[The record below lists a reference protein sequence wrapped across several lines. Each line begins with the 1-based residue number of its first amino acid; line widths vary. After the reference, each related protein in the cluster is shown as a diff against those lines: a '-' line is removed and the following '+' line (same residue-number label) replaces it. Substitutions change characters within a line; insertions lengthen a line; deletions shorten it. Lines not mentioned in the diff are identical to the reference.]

1 MRRTEDEL
9 GAAGVEV
16 VVVTF
21 EVGAL
26 AKAYV
31 EKTNLRWPLLVDETR
46 SLYRAYEMLGASFWQ
61 VWGPRTWVAYAK
73 AMARGA
79 WPKLA
84 TDDVSQRG
92 GDVLVDPGGV
102 VRLHH
107 VGAGPADRPAV
118 QTLLAAVAR

>member
-9 GAAGVEV
+9 AAAGVAV
-16 VVVTF
+16 AVVTF
-21 EVGAL
+21 EIGAL
-26 AKAYV
+26 ARAYV
-31 EKTNLRWPLLVDETR
+31 EETSLRWPLLVDETR
-46 SLYRAYEMLGASFWQ
+46 SLYRAYDMLDASFWQ

-73 AMARGA
+73 AMVGGAR
-79 WPKLA
+79 PKPA

-92 GDVLVDPGGV
+92 GDVLVDPAGI

-107 VGAGPADRPAV
+107 VGGGPADRPAV